1 MRCVY
6 WFPIG
11 SSNGIYIYLG
21 SLRDHETLKLIKSIS
36 TIGFFTALSRVLGFI
51 RDILI
56 ASLLGASPLAD
67 AFFAAFKLPN
77 FFRRLFAEGVLSSA
91 FVPLYARLY
100 ASEGLARAQRAAEEV
115 FAVLLIILIILVT
128 VFEIFMTT

>member
-1 MRCVY
+1 MRCVRCVY
-6 WFPIG
+6 WFPID

-91 FVPLYARLY
+91 FVPL
-100 ASEGLARAQRAAEEV
+100 
-115 FAVLLIILIILVT
+115 
-128 VFEIFMTT
+128 